1 MYAALVH
8 LKLTTRRLNPVPHSR
23 ILPKNTAMSDS
34 PLLLIGTYTDNSTDG
49 VHGIGEGVLGYAF
62 DPATGALDRRFAHY
76 IEQPTYL
83 AVDQKRGLLY
93 ANQEIEQ
100 EGQQPCMHALRL
112 THDAA
117 HSGIEPLDTQPLRGC
132 VPCHIGLRPG
142 KALWI
147 AGYKSSNLS
156 RIPLTADGRMLPQ
169 SHNLKF
175 EGSGPREE
183 QDTAH
188 IHCCAYDAVRD
199 RLFVCD
205 LGADRVRVLVPDG
218 DDWREDDTLS
228 LTVRAGSGP
237 RHLLP
242 HPTDTDRLL
251 LMHELWPEVSVL
263 DISARPREL
272 FRFLPFDPPDETS
285 QGGAAIRTCNA
296 GRFVYVSERKTNSV
310 AILAYEGDTLRLVQ
324 RVSTHGEKPR
334 DINLSPD
341 GRWLLAA
348 NLNSHTLALFRRDTA
363 TGKLTFERLEEG
375 VKSPSCVAWLE
386 E

>member
-1 MYAALVH
+1 MP
-8 LKLTTRRLNPVPHSR
+8 KL
-23 ILPKNTAMSDS
+23 

-62 DPATGALDRRFAHY
+62 DPVTGALDRRFTHY

-100 EGQQPCMHALRL
+100 EGQQPCMHAFRL
-112 THDAA
+112 THAA
-117 HSGIEPLDTQPLRGC
+117 THSGIEPLGTQPLRGC
-132 VPCHIGLRPG
+132 VPCHIGLQPG
-142 KALWI
+142 RALWV
-147 AGYKSSNLS
+147 AGYESSNLS

-183 QDTAH
+183 QDAAH

-205 LGADRVRVLVPDG
+205 LGDDRVRVLVPDG
-218 DDWREDDTLS
+218 DDWREEDTLS
-228 LTVRAGSGP
+228 LNVSAGSGP

-242 HPTDTDRLL
+242 HPTNKDRMFLI
-251 LMHELWPEVSVL
+251 HELWPEVSAL
-263 DISARPREL
+263 DISGQPSEI
-272 FRFLPFDPPDETS
+272 FRFLPFDPPDEES

-310 AILAYEGDTLRLVQ
+310 AVLEYRDDVLKLVQ
-324 RVSTHGEKPR
+324 RVATHGEKPR
-334 DINLSPD
+334 DFNLSPD
-341 GRWLLAA
+341 GRWLVVA
-348 NLNSHTLALFRRDTA
+348 NLNSHTLALFRRDTD
-363 TGKLTFERLEEG
+363 TGELTFERLEEG
-375 VKSPSCVAWLE
+375 VKSPSCVVWLE
-386 E
+386 GGS